1 MHDNKGCM
9 LLCCMTAFRVRVA
22 AKKKYKDLLGIKA
35 DLEADNK
42 ELVEKY
48 AQKAQ

>member
-1 MHDNKGCM
+1 
-9 LLCCMTAFRVRVA
+9 VRAA

-35 DLEADNK
+35 NLEADTR